1 MSKLFVDDIVEKTSG
16 HGVNIPG
23 HMVQIVQGTST
34 TYTSLGSTGTY
45 VDTNLAATI
54 TSSKFSNSKI
64 LATLHAPIVYR
75 NTEDAILRLLRGY
88 KRISDE
94 SFWAGSTNGGYGM
107 PICSFQFLDSPST
120 TSAITYRCKMFK
132 DGGDFL
138 FSYSNHVT
146 STSTLTLTEIAQ

>member
-1 MSKLFVDDIVEKTSG
+1 MASIINVDQINEATSG
-16 HGVNIPG
+16 NGVQIPG
-23 HMVQIVQGTST
+23 HMVQIVQGIST

-54 TSSKFSNSKI
+54 TPKFSSSKI

-75 NTEDAILRLLRGY
+75 NTEDAVLRLLRGSTNVY
-88 KRISDE
+88 QMNL
-94 SFWAGSTNGGYGM
+94 WAGSTNGGYGM
-107 PICSFQFLDSPST
+107 LTGSFEFLDSPST
-120 TSAITYRCKMFK
+120 TSATTYKVQMFK

-138 FSYSNHVT
+138 FSYSNVVT